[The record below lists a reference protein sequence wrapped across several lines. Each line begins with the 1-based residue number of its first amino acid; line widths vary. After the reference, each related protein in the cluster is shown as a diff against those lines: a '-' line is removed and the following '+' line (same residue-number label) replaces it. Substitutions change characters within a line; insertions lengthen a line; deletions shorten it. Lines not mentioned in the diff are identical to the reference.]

1 MQEMRERLIAD
12 RESAVDRER
21 ERGQTKLHEQYE
33 RLESQFDQERKR
45 FKDNSYTEASRV
57 EQMLKQDNER
67 MKEELKQLI
76 QKC

>member
-1 MQEMRERLIAD
+1 MRERLIAD

-57 EQMLKQDNER
+57 E
-67 MKEELKQLI
+67 
-76 QKC
+76 